1 MKLLI
6 RLFEMLMKWLDG
18 GAQRTELPE
27 WRPDPLETPSF
38 ETWE

>member
-18 GAQRTELPE
+18 GARDAEVPLRQL
-27 WRPDPLETPSF
+27 DPLEVPSL
-38 ETWE
+38 ESWE